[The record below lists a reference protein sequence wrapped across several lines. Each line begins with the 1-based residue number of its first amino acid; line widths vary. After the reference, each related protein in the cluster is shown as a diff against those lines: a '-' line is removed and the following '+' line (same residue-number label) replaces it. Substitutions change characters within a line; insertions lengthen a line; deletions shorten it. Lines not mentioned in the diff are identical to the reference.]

1 MNFFDQVY
9 FVETELPATMKKEIL
24 KSNGIQNGSLKYL
37 SIDRPVCV
45 LNYLLLG
52 NFKKSFLTADG

>member
-37 SIDRPVCV
+37 SIDRLVCV

-52 NFKKSFLTADG
+52 SFKKSFLTGDG